1 MMNHRSVSYWILLV
15 TAVSLLGCGK
25 QEQPAPGGATNE
37 PAVSQ
42 SAPRTTTQSAVETA
56 QSVTE
61 TAKKV
66 VDQATMQAQALID
79 QTREFLSEQ
88 NYAGAAEG
96 LQKLAGLNLTPEQ
109 EALVAELKVEAG
121 KLGQVMETKLGEL
134 KQLVAEKKYQEATS
148 KLTDFASVSLT
159 PQQQELLD
167 RLKAEIKK
175 GLSGQTLEAGKQ
187 ALGGLLPGN

>member
-1 MMNHRSVSYWILLV
+1 MNRKSVSYGLLLA

-25 QEQPAPGGATNE
+25 REQPAPGGSTNE
-37 PAVSQ
+37 PVVSQ
-42 SAPRTTTQSAVETA
+42 SAPRSVTQSAVETA

-66 VDQATMQAQALID
+66 VDQATTQAQALID
-79 QTREFLSEQ
+79 QTRGFLSEQ

-96 LQKLAGLNLTPEQ
+96 LQKLAGLSLTPEQ

-121 KLGQVMETKLGEL
+121 KVGQAMEAKLGEL
-134 KQLVAEKKYQEATS
+134 KQLVAEKKFQEAS
-148 KLTDFASVSLT
+148 AKLTDFANVSLT